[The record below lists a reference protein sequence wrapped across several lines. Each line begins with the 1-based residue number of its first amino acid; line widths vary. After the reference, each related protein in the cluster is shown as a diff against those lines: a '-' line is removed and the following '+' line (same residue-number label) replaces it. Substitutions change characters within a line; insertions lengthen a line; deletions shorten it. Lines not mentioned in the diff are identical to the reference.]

1 MVNQAEVVV
10 FSIMFR
16 VFQRHILRS
25 LFRVQEGEGQRVLLM
40 LLYSIAVV
48 GGVIITG
55 QLASRALFLGNL
67 PESAI
72 PFKFILPPIVLM
84 VVSAIY
90 TRAAGRFRSDRLIF
104 IFYSLFLVG
113 ALLFRLLLETSY
125 RQSFGTL
132 CALFVFFDI
141 VSSLTILQFW
151 TFASEIFNP
160 REAKRLFG
168 LISGGSTISNILFG
182 AFLASISSVV
192 PPENLIFIVI
202 GSLAVCMV
210 CAHLLS
216 RHHRE
221 ALEDESGEEG
231 NSEQTKA
238 EENGGTL
245 RDAVREVLR
254 SPLVL
259 SMSGVLVL
267 VALASSI
274 ADYQLDL
281 ALRAHFGGDSQG
293 IVGFLSQFRLGAGLL
308 QFLLAGRLLE
318 RFGVVAG
325 LLLLPAAM
333 VLGAGAILLTG
344 GMLLATAVPRACD
357 VVLKYTVN
365 DAAFNLLYLPVDAQ
379 LRAKA
384 RAILDGILKPP
395 VVALLGLVFLW
406 MGQSGSV
413 TIIHWAYVL
422 LGLVAVWV
430 LLVLRAGRQYVVALS
445 QSIRLRRLD
454 PDQEKIDLSDESSIR
469 VIRHF
474 LLADD
479 AARVVHALSLLP
491 SIPKIDWMADVAV
504 LLEHADPQV
513 RVLALKYLGAQG
525 EAAALY
531 AQQVHT
537 LLHDR
542 QEQVQAAAIEALC
555 ALGKLRVIDQLLPF
569 LEDPSPRIRSAAVLG
584 LIKHAGLDGI
594 LHAGEHLKALLDHP
608 DPQGRLEGVRV
619 LEALQ
624 VPTFYHPLIPLLA
637 DPSIEVQIGTI
648 RAANHIGAPELIPY
662 LLPKLSHPLTR
673 WYATDAL
680 NQCIG
685 KDLLRLEELLE
696 NDRHLPEVRRQLIH
710 LLAHHHSP
718 QAVQLLVAQLHSDD
732 DLLRSAVYQTLMKL
746 RDMGLIIPGQPL
758 RGSLREE
765 LCSAYELHALRHD
778 LRQIH
783 PLLEEGLERRIRQ
796 AEDRILTLLDLLH
809 SDLSHAQMRESL
821 DDRSRRLR
829 ATVIELLDN
838 VVEREMNELLLPLF
852 DLSEIERLE
861 VARGQLRI
869 TGRSETEA
877 LRQLASNADSWLRSC
892 ALHVIGE
899 SMLEG
904 LDGPVD
910 ASLDDPDPLVR
921 ETARVARVRLDRAR
935 QTQRPVDS
943 PYPSSSGGDP
953 DMALS
958 TLEKVFFLKSASLFE
973 QIPGE
978 EIVGMVP
985 IIHEVDIKEGETFIK
1000 KGEEGD
1006 CLYILVAGEVRIS
1019 VNAEREYSAH
1029 SREVIGER
1037 SVLTEQPR
1045 SADCTALTDV
1055 VALRIDKKDFW
1066 TLMEEQPQITIEV
1079 LKVIVDRYI

>member
-1 MVNQAEVVV
+1 
-10 FSIMFR
+10 MFR
-16 VFQRHILRS
+16 VFQRHILHS

-55 QLASRALFLGNL
+55 QLASRALFLSNL

-72 PFKFILPPIVLM
+72 PFKFILPPVVLM
-84 VVSAIY
+84 AVSAVY

-104 IFYSLFLVG
+104 IFYALFLVG
-113 ALLFRLLLETSY
+113 ALLFRLLLETAY

-151 TFASEIFNP
+151 TFAGEIFNP
-160 REAKRLFG
+160 REARRLFG

-182 AFLASISSVV
+182 ALLASISSIVA
-192 PPENLIFIVI
+192 PENLIFIVI

-210 CAHLLS
+210 CVHLLS

-221 ALEDESGEEG
+221 ALEEEG
-231 NSEQTKA
+231 SE
-238 EENGGTL
+238 EENAEQAKNQKNWSTL
-245 RDAVREVLR
+245 RDAVREVLH

-259 SMSGVLVL
+259 SMSGVLIL

-281 ALRAHFGGDSQG
+281 ALQAHFGGDSQG
-293 IVGFLSQFRLGAGLL
+293 IVGFLSQFRLWAGLGAGLL

-344 GMLLATAVPRACD
+344 GLLLAAAVPRACD
-357 VVLKYTVN
+357 VILKYTVN

-395 VVALLGLVFLW
+395 VVALLGLLFLW
-406 MGQSGSV
+406 VGQSGNV
-413 TIIHWAYVL
+413 TITHWAYVL
-422 LGLVAVWV
+422 LALVVIWV
-430 LLVLRAGRQYVVALS
+430 LLVLHAGRQYVVALS

-474 LLADD
+474 LHEED

-491 SIPKIDWMADVAV
+491 GIPKIDWMADVAV

-542 QEQVQAAAIEALC
+542 QEKVQAAAIESLC
-555 ALGKLRVIDQLLPF
+555 ALGRLRVIEQMLPF

-594 LHAGEHLKALLDHP
+594 LHAGEHLKALLDNP

-637 DPSIEVQIGTI
+637 DVNIEVQIGTI
-648 RAANHIGAPELIPY
+648 RAATRIGTPELIPY

-685 KDLLRLEELLE
+685 QDLPRLEELLQ
-696 NDRHLPEVRRQLIH
+696 NDRHLPEARRQLIH

-732 DLLRSAVYQTLMKL
+732 DLLRSAAYQTLVKL
-746 RDMGLIIPGQPL
+746 RDAGLSIPGQPL
-758 RGSLREE
+758 RGVLHEE
-765 LCSAYELHALRHD
+765 LRSAYELHVVRHD
-778 LRQIH
+778 LRRTH
-783 PLLEEGLERRIRQ
+783 GLLEEGLERRIRQ

-809 SDLSHAQMRESL
+809 PDLSHTQIRESL
-821 DDRSRRLR
+821 DDRSSRLR

-852 DLSEIERLE
+852 GPSASERLE

-869 TGRSETEA
+869 PERSGTEI
-877 LRQLASNADSWLRSC
+877 LRQLATTADSWLRSC
-892 ALHVIGE
+892 ALHAIGE
-899 SMLEG
+899 SLLEQLG
-904 LDGPVD
+904 DPVD

-921 ETARVARVRLDRAR
+921 ETARTARARLDRAR
-935 QTQRPVDS
+935 QTPLPKD
-943 PYPSSSGGDP
+943 PSSPSQPGGDSA
-953 DMALS
+953 MALS

-978 EIVGMVP
+978 EIIGMVP
-985 IIHEVDIKEGETFIK
+985 IIHEVEIKEGETFIK
-1000 KGEEGD
+1000 KGDDGD
-1006 CLYILVAGEVRIS
+1006 CLYILVAGRVHIKRD
-1019 VNAEREYSAH
+1019 AEHQDTAQ
-1029 SREVIGER
+1029 SREVIGEI